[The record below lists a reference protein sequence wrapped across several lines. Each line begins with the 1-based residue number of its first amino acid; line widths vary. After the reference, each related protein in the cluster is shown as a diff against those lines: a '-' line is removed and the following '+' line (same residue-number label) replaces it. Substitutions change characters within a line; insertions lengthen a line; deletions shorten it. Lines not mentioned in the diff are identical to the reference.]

1 MRIAGASK
9 RADLTMVKWAF
20 SHDRNGGIILATDR
34 NSRLIAEWRTGEVP
48 MNTKAKTK
56 AQKAD
61 ENANLD
67 EALDESF
74 PASDPP
80 SMTQPRTG
88 ADVRQRK
95 PKRHPK
101 GEAIHP
107 GTRRS
112 RASPMERSP
121 SRLGKSDQWLGL

>member
-1 MRIAGASK
+1 
-9 RADLTMVKWAF
+9 
-20 SHDRNGGIILATDR
+20 
-34 NSRLIAEWRTGEVP
+34 
-48 MNTKAKTK
+48 MNKKAKTK

-61 ENANLD
+61 EDANLD

-88 ADVRQRK
+88 ADLRQRK

-101 GEAIHP
+101 GEGRSDPPRDNAKP
-107 GTRRS
+107 RESDGTV
-112 RASPMERSP
+112 AFT
-121 SRLGKSDQWLGL
+121 GW